1 MFNAEQS
8 RRLDEFVGEAAVA
21 LHEPMMALVKEIAD
35 QVMTEKF
42 GKVWDVA
49 ELHAAQARVH
59 TVTERDV
66 AREVTSRLITR
77 LMNPHASPETV

>member
-8 RRLDEFVGEAAVA
+8 RKLDEVVAEAAVA
-21 LHEPMMALVKEIAD
+21 MHERMEGLVKEFAS
-35 QVMTEKF
+35 QTMEQKF

-49 ELHAAQARVH
+49 ELHAAEVRVH

-66 AREVTSRLITR
+66 ARELASRLSER
-77 LMNPHASPETV
+77 LLNPHAAA